1 MTSKLYEF
9 STSQNSLIRDLAQ
22 KMQFVSYFLILLGIL
37 DSLFGMFSLIR
48 EFTLTH
54 NGVGN
59 LLIQGIV
66 KILIGVWTGNAS
78 RSFKLIV
85 ETQGSDIENLMG
97 ALGELRKLYRLQYW
111 LILIAVVFT
120 AIALV
125 VAMILNPGSV
135 RR

>member
-1 MTSKLYEF
+1 
-9 STSQNSLIRDLAQ
+9 
-22 KMQFVSYFLILLGIL
+22 MQFVSYFLILLGIL

>member
-1 MTSKLYEF
+1 
-9 STSQNSLIRDLAQ
+9 
-22 KMQFVSYFLILLGIL
+22 MQFVSYFLILLGIL
-37 DSLFGMFSLIR
+37 FSLFGMFSLIR

-54 NGVGN
+54 NGAGN
-59 LLIQGIV
+59 LIQGIV
-66 KILIGVWTGNAS
+66 QILIGVWTGNAS

-85 ETQGSDIENLMG
+85 ETQGSDIQNLMG

-111 LILIAVVFT
+111 LFLLGVLLT